1 MTEFEVANPLLQFL
15 VAWTLRW
22 CNDRFGF
29 LVQNIIFH
37 INQAVA
43 IPIHV
48 MDIPVVVVSVSPDTE
63 VVSAEAIAVV
73 NVNSCVQSAVVKP
86 C

>member
-22 CNDRFGF
+22 CNDRFSF
-29 LVQNIIFH
+29 LVQNVIFH

-48 MDIPVVVVSVSPDTE
+48 MDIPTAFGPAGASPTKTPATGARLSGRSTDGPDGLAST
-63 VVSAEAIAVV
+63 
-73 NVNSCVQSAVVKP
+73 
-86 C
+86 